1 MDIADFTFFTN
12 LEEAKADPSGAIYF
26 EGDYGGQIYLSAL
39 ASEINCT
46 EECLRQLLVD
56 IENLPGGWGDLEGSS
71 ITFASVAY
79 VPSVILGG
87 MGGGMITNGIWV
99 HGDLSCVENEIKEV
113 LRGQRERL

>member
-1 MDIADFTFFTN
+1 MDYADFTYFTD
-12 LEEAKADPSGAIYF
+12 LAQAKADPNGVIYF

-39 ASEINCT
+39 ANEINCT
-46 EECLRQLLVD
+46 EECLYQLLTD
-56 IENLPGGWGDLEGSS
+56 IENLPGGWGDMEGSS

-99 HGDLSCVENEIKEV
+99 HGDLGRVENEIKEV